1 MLQWKYFLTFELVW
15 AILTKTFNMDLFMT
29 MAGKNYWEQN
39 IYVLTNKNFHLYLN
53 SGWEVKMK
61 GTYFN
66 LLSLFILQSQN
77 LPYFTRDESRAITM
91 ILFNLDW
98 RSMDFVCL
106 YSTFVPG
113 HDLPVTKGLK
123 KMISSG
129 KMRKK

>member
-98 RSMDFVCL
+98 RSMDSVCL

>member
-98 RSMDFVCL
+98 RSMDFVRL